1 LVLYVDSMDSHILD
15 LGAKDRAWREKLDT
29 SGYGCG
35 LNTDA
40 DNGATFESWDDNNDP
55 SIASAST

>member
-1 LVLYVDSMDSHILD
+1 MDSHILD